1 MPNTPAGHVVRDE
14 GEVRLVFDRAYER
27 PVDVVWAALTEPEQ
41 VACWFGRW
49 TGDPASG
56 CVELVMTDEGT
67 ETPEQL
73 TIRECTP
80 PERLAVTV
88 PGPDGAWSVEVR
100 LVQEGE
106 HTRLRLTHLLVEPYD
121 ASGIGPGWHYY
132 LDRLG
137 AVVTGG
143 PVPTDWED
151 YVGVPYEVP
160 AETPG
165 ALP

>member
-14 GEVRLVFDRAYER
+14 DEVRLVFDRAYER
-27 PVDVVWAALTEPEQ
+27 PVDVVWAALTEPAQ
-41 VACWFGRW
+41 VARWFGAW

-56 CVELVMTDEGT
+56 AVHVMMTDEDST
-67 ETPEQL
+67 TPERIV
-73 TIRECTP
+73 IRECTP

-88 PGPDGAWSVEVR
+88 PNPDGDWPVEVR
-100 LVQEGE
+100 LEQEGE
-106 HTRLRLTHLLVEPYD
+106 HTRVRLTHVLAEPYD

-137 AVVTGG
+137 AVITGG

-151 YVGVPYEVP
+151 YAEVPYEVP
-160 AETPG
+160 DP
-165 ALP
+165 